1 MSTDDGCTLE
11 SSKGSMTMRPALS
24 SSRMVASDRITLGS
38 LPAGLGIFGGPR
50 GCSSEAE
57 HQLPK
62 LRTRVR
68 FPSPALGFRALD
80 GARATS
86 VPVGLGAPAH
96 LVYAGGVR
104 DDAPAQQLGKCSPPR
119 FRPVPGSLHGR
130 Q

>member
-38 LPAGLGIFGGPR
+38 LPARLGIFGGPR

-68 FPSPALGFRALD
+68 FPSPALGFRAL
-80 GARATS
+80 GAARATS
-86 VPVGLGAPAH
+86 VPQRRGARAH
-96 LVYAGGVR
+96 LVLAGVIR
-104 DDAPAQQLGKCSPPR
+104 DDPSQQLGKRPPR
-119 FRPVPGSLHGR
+119 VIGSIPGQISR
-130 Q
+130 